1 MKNLTSNL
9 IEFHN
14 IGSFEIFISEN
25 RMLEIMRILSNA
37 LAGFSTA
44 FGITLTVAMA
54 NILTSYVAK
63 GRTLTEIVQGAV
75 E

>member
-1 MKNLTSNL
+1 
-9 IEFHN
+9 
-14 IGSFEIFISEN
+14 
-25 RMLEIMRILSNA
+25 MRILSNA

-54 NILTSYVAK
+54 NVLTSYVAG

-75 E
+75 Q

>member
-1 MKNLTSNL
+1 MKFLTSNL
-9 IEFHN
+9 IEFHI
-14 IGSFEIFISEN
+14 IGSFENFISDN
-25 RMLEIMRILSNA
+25 PMLEIMRILSNA

-54 NILTSYVAK
+54 NVLTSYVAK